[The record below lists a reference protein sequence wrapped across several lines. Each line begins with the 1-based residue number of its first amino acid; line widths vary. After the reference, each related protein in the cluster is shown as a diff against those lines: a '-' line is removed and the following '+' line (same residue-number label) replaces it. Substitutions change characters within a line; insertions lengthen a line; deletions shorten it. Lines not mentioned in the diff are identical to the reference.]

1 MLENGANERRNV
13 ETNVFSASNA
23 KDEFTFEPLALF
35 EEYMLADDSPQF
47 PMEPVIQLHFR
58 GALNRD
64 VARRAFQTLLAR
76 HPLMRSRLVK
86 KHGRLFWT
94 PSEVQPE
101 VVYIDFD
108 ATPNVFNE
116 SGFPVIR
123 PLDLFAAPGL
133 RVYHIESKR
142 EKWFRLVLQ
151 FHHTVSDG
159 LGVFQSLEEW
169 LTFYAREIKDLPV
182 EIDIP
187 EISPEAFKARH
198 RIGWSLSSYLKNF
211 SHTRRSTRQYLFFPR
226 SIVPT
231 GLFRSVALETDPPS
245 VTTITLSREETS
257 AYFSRA
263 KAQGATVNDAL
274 LADCFRAADRWL
286 RDVKHDEKDGR
297 MRVMSPINMR
307 SNDERRALLA
317 NVVSTVFID
326 RTRREILKEG
336 DSLIKSVSSEMQWV
350 KKRDQR
356 FVFLLILKVLRRIPG
371 SLKLMLHLPICRAT
385 CVLTN
390 LGRVLNGAPTR
401 RDDEGRIVVGDATLE
416 RIEAETPNRPKT
428 SLSVAGL
435 TYAGELNLC
444 VHHDSRLITPEQAR
458 EFVRIFRELLL

>member
-1 MLENGANERRNV
+1 MLENGAKDRRND
-13 ETNVFSASNA
+13 ETSSHA
-23 KDEFTFEPLALF
+23 KGEFTFEPLALF

-58 GALNRD
+58 GALNREI
-64 VARRAFQTLLAR
+64 ARRAFQSLMAR

-94 PSEVQPE
+94 PSEVPPE
-101 VVYIDFD
+101 IVYIDYD
-108 ATPNVFNE
+108 ATSNVFNE

-123 PLDLFAAPGL
+123 PLDLFAAPGV
-133 RVYHIESKR
+133 RIYHIESKR

-159 LGVFQSLEEW
+159 LGVLQSLEEW
-169 LTFYAREIKDLPV
+169 LFFYARENNDLPPDV
-182 EIDIP
+182 EIP
-187 EISPEAFKARH
+187 EIPPEAFKARR
-198 RIGWSLSSYLKNF
+198 RIGWSLSSYLRNF
-211 SHTRRSTRQYLFFPR
+211 SNTRRSTRQYLFFPR

-231 GLFRSVALETDPPS
+231 GLFRKAELESDPPC
-245 VTTITLSREETS
+245 VTSIKLTREETA

-263 KAQGATVNDAL
+263 KALGATVNDAL
-274 LADCFRAADRWL
+274 LADCFRAADKWL
-286 RDVKHDEKDGR
+286 RDVMRDEKDGR
-297 MRVMSPINMR
+297 MRVMAPINMR
-307 SNDERRALLA
+307 TNDERRALLA

-326 RTRREILKEG
+326 RSRREISKAG
-336 DSLIKSVSSEMQWV
+336 DLLTQSVSSEMQWV

-356 FVFLLILKVLRRIPG
+356 YVFLLILKVLRCFPG

-390 LGRVLNGAPTR
+390 LGRVLTGAPTR

-416 RIEAETPNRPKT
+416 RVEAATPNRPKT

-444 VHHDSRLITPEQAR
+444 VRHDSRLITTDQAR
-458 EFVRIFRELLL
+458 EFARIFRELLL